1 MRGKAKGKGRPHG
14 TDNEITDSYG
24 SPGDVLIEGSSG
36 SRTNLSSTS
45 AGEGGATETEDVDAM
60 ATDAVSESSPRLC
73 DTSEQPN
80 DEPGDGPGDGPD
92 DKPVLDKPDDHG
104 YSPYSPDQDVPFLCR
119 EDMSV
124 CGYKCGQCDKASE
137 VKCAVC
143 DDMMCFSHVN
153 GVAASE
159 FWPESRVCK
168 DCFLELTAHQ
178 IAHSLSRFSG
188 SDVLPVSFAHLLRL
202 L

>member
-1 MRGKAKGKGRPHG
+1 MSSDSDNQGK
-14 TDNEITDSYG
+14 SW
-24 SPGDVLIEGSSG
+24 SSLVK
-36 SRTNLSSTS
+36 RVQNND
-45 AGEGGATETEDVDAM
+45 GATNVPERR
-60 ATDAVSESSPRLC
+60 ESAHSGKQGLG
-73 DTSEQPN
+73 QAA
-80 DEPGDGPGDGPD
+80 
-92 DKPVLDKPDDHG
+92 DHG
-104 YSPYSPDQDVPFLCR
+104 CSPYSPDQDVPFLCR

-124 CGYKCGQCDKASE
+124 CGYQCGQCDKASE

-168 DCFLELTAHQ
+168 DCFLELTADQ

>member
-1 MRGKAKGKGRPHG
+1 MTAWMQCMVNLWRQKTITMELMELINKLNVQLLMEGMKRWRG
-14 TDNEITDSYG
+14 
-24 SPGDVLIEGSSG
+24 
-36 SRTNLSSTS
+36 
-45 AGEGGATETEDVDAM
+45 
-60 ATDAVSESSPRLC
+60 
-73 DTSEQPN
+73 N

-92 DKPVLDKPDDHG
+92 DKPGPVLGDGLDDDHG

-124 CGYKCGQCDKASE
+124 CGYQCGQCDKASE